1 MYLKEFNEFVMAERQ
16 QEYLRQAQQER
27 LAKQARRHL
36 YPNLAL
42 HCRGLFW
49 LGQRLS
55 AWGTV
60 LQRRY
65 TPYAEAAPLRAQT
78 VGNEPGLPC

>member
-27 LAKQARRHL
+27 LAKQARRH
-36 YPNLAL
+36 PNPAL